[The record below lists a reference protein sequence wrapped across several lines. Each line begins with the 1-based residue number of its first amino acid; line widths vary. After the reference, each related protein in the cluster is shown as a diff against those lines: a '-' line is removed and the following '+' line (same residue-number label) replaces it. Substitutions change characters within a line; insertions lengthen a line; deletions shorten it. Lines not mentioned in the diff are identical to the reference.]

1 MYNLTQRFILSSVAL
16 LFLGLSL
23 YFTMYVYQPTE
34 YPDLAESAIFLPL
47 HDIFILSGTILALL
61 AIVTSTQPW
70 ITKGDEFYGMP
81 SPLEHPGLQVNL
93 LVLFLIAPIYY
104 FTSDISPQFW
114 QGERLREG
122 CEHLFMICT
131 LSILNVI
138 AGFYIMK
145 KWSKKRRREK
155 APD

>member
-1 MYNLTQRFILSSVAL
+1 MYQLTQKFILSSVAL
-16 LFLGLSL
+16 LFLAISL
-23 YFTMYVYQPTE
+23 YFTVYVYQPHEHPGISET
-34 YPDLAESAIFLPL
+34 ATFLPL
-47 HDIFILSGTILALL
+47 YDIFILSGTGLAIL

-104 FTSDISPQFW
+104 FTSDISPKFW
-114 QGERLREG
+114 QGQRLHEG
-122 CEHLFMICT
+122 CEHLFMICS

-138 AGFYIMK
+138 IGFYIMK
-145 KWSKKRRREK
+145 RWSKKRRK
-155 APD
+155 AQAAN